1 MHVVMHCMVV
11 MAMGL
16 CVCKHSNCA
25 FSQWRN
31 FLAIVDKA
39 KNACEN
45 AGMKVT
51 DHFADVSK
59 MIRNV
64 HPRDSLWLKRLIEL
78 GATYSR

>member
-1 MHVVMHCMVV
+1 MSDNV
-11 MAMGL
+11 
-16 CVCKHSNCA
+16 HSFYITLTP
-25 FSQWRN
+25 FS
-31 FLAIVDKA
+31 
-39 KNACEN
+39 ES
-45 AGMKVT
+45 

>member
-11 MAMGL
+11 MAKGL

-39 KNACEN
+39 KIACEN

-59 MIRNV
+59 II
-64 HPRDSLWLKRLIEL
+64 PIGSGSKGFAIFRLPCYL
-78 GATYSR
+78 